1 MYTHEPSPIKQ
12 KISPAH
18 LIASIA
24 IKITSILGVM
34 GMLYIA
40 YYRKFNFDEWLVIRS
55 GWLVE
60 NSIDNSVH
68 FLMPWT
74 KIFGY
79 TSYFFESPDLLLIGA
94 RVFVGITVI

>member
-79 TSYFFESPDLLLIGA
+79 TSYSFESPDLLLIGA